1 MSMRSTEDAPL
12 CLPPGLPTRA
22 MAERLPQGTCD
33 CHIHVFG
40 PPERYPL
47 VAVRNYTP
55 QPADLAAYGVVMA
68 NVGIDRAILVQPSV
82 YGTDNSALLEAM
94 AGDPARFRAVVVVP
108 PDIPQADLEH
118 LHAAGVRGIRIN
130 RRNPGGLTIAD
141 MAQLAGRIA
150 PLGWHIQMQIDI
162 QAVEDLADL
171 IAACPVPVVIDHMGF
186 VQPGLGVDA
195 PGFQALLRVL
205 AGGRTFVKLSAPYR
219 LGAGAAPFAPLAP
232 FVAALVAARP
242 DRMLW
247 ATDWPHCELWDA
259 MPDTVAL
266 AELAHHWFPS
276 PALRQQVL
284 VDNPQALYWADP
296 PR

>member
-1 MSMRSTEDAPL
+1 MSRRSTDDAPL
-12 CLPPGLPTRA
+12 CLPPGLPTQVLT
-22 MAERLPQGTCD
+22 ERLPHGTCD

-40 PPERYPL
+40 TPERYPL

-55 QPADLAAYGVVMA
+55 QPADLAAYGAVMA
-68 NVGIDRAILVQPSV
+68 KTGIDRAILVQPSV
-82 YGTDNSALLEAM
+82 YGTDNRALLEAM
-94 AGDPARFRAVVVVP
+94 AGDPARFRAVGVVP
-108 PDIPQADLEH
+108 PDISQAELEQ
-118 LHAAGVRGIRIN
+118 LHTAGVRGIRIN
-130 RRNPGGLTIAD
+130 RRNPGGLTMAD

-162 QAVEDLADL
+162 QAVEDLAGL

-186 VQPGLGVDA
+186 VQPGLGLDA
-195 PGFQALLRVL
+195 RGFQALLRVL

-219 LGAGAAPFAPLAP
+219 LGAGAAPFASLTP

-259 MPDTVAL
+259 MPDTIAL
-266 AELAHHWFPS
+266 AELAQHWFPT

-284 VDNPQALYWADP
+284 VDNPHALYWADT